1 MEDKETRMKILD
13 VLDKLLQTSVALS
26 TVASSENKE
35 KAYEVADKIKEVLN
49 MILITALKLE
59 GSDDRIKLSLG
70 LESIEDSFLRT
81 VAFLKNGSLKQF
93 QHKIEF
99 ELIPLL
105 REAFAQFY
113 IWGYMVNL
121 ENGIEKF
128 LQNDRAILYKN
139 DYIDAAVESGQY
151 KYEIAFI
158 VLAYNNLDYTK
169 LCVESL
175 LKNIPSEYNY
185 ELILINHGSTDATK
199 QYFEK
204 LNPTKLLDI
213 KRNGGGMYAVSR
225 IIESEFIMQISNDI
239 ILTPG
244 AIENMVACMKSDTKI
259 AWVSPTT
266 PNVSNLQTIEAK
278 YSNLDELFEFGR
290 KNNKSDYYRW
300 EQRVRLCNPIAL
312 YRAKTFLAKNGAGLT
327 GYVHSTSVHSFPDD
341 RSSILL
347 RRSGYKMML
356 AKDAFCHHFGSVTL
370 KDEIQRKGEKEFY
383 SKGRIEFAK
392 AFDIDPWGTGFCYD
406 PIFLNKQ
413 IGNHQEHV
421 EILGISCGIG
431 SNSLKIKE
439 QFKEYCHNLDVTL
452 CNLTDQKRFLQD
464 LKGISDSAYLIQT
477 EKVFSQFLMDKKFDY
492 IVFEETFLGDTPFL
506 VVFQSLKQCLAING
520 YLLIKNNNQNAGWL
534 NQNKHQIK
542 QLGNNWNLILKL

>member
-1 MEDKETRMKILD
+1 
-13 VLDKLLQTSVALS
+13 
-26 TVASSENKE
+26 
-35 KAYEVADKIKEVLN
+35 
-49 MILITALKLE
+49 
-59 GSDDRIKLSLG
+59 
-70 LESIEDSFLRT
+70 
-81 VAFLKNGSLKQF
+81 
-93 QHKIEF
+93 
-99 ELIPLL
+99 
-105 REAFAQFY
+105 
-113 IWGYMVNL
+113 
-121 ENGIEKF
+121 
-128 LQNDRAILYKN
+128 
-139 DYIDAAVESGQY
+139 
-151 KYEIAFI
+151 
-158 VLAYNNLDYTK
+158 
-169 LCVESL
+169 
-175 LKNIPSEYNY
+175 
-185 ELILINHGSTDATK
+185 
-199 QYFEK
+199 
-204 LNPTKLLDI
+204 
-213 KRNGGGMYAVSR
+213 
-225 IIESEFIMQISNDI
+225 
-239 ILTPG
+239 
-244 AIENMVACMKSDTKI
+244 
-259 AWVSPTT
+259 
-266 PNVSNLQTIEAK
+266 
-278 YSNLDELFEFGR
+278 
-290 KNNKSDYYRW
+290 
-300 EQRVRLCNPIAL
+300 
-312 YRAKTFLAKNGAGLT
+312 
-327 GYVHSTSVHSFPDD
+327 
-341 RSSILL
+341 
-347 RRSGYKMML
+347 ML